1 MPKWWRIGFVTL
13 LIVTVSAQLTHWILQ
28 DPSITGE
35 NETAKVAYHDTYDLP
50 WKWATKNLDCQ
61 QFERCVK
68 IVVDHT
74 DSCDSQLA
82 IDVSI
87 SDIKDNWVDNVSMIV
102 DSPKASLPSTI
113 EVGVNRTDFVYF
125 LVGAVTCTTG
135 LPNEQATL

>member
-1 MPKWWRIGFVTL
+1 MTVFA
-13 LIVTVSAQLTHWILQ
+13 VTVCAQLTHWVLQ

-35 NETAKVAYHDTYDLP
+35 HEAARVAYHETHNLP
-50 WKWATKNLDCQ
+50 WKWATKDLDCQ

-68 IVVDHT
+68 IIIQHT
-74 DSCDSQLA
+74 DRCQSQLA

-87 SDIKDNWVDNVSMIV
+87 SDIKDNWVDNASMVI
-102 DSPKASLPSTI
+102 DSPTSSLPSTI

-135 LPNEQATL
+135 LPNGQTTL